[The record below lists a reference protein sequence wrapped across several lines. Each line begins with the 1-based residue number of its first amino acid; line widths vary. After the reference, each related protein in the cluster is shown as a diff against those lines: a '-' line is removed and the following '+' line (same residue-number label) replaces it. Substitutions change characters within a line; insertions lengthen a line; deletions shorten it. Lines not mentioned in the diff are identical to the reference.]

1 MQKQLIV
8 GASLALGITTALANP
23 SITLMGNAKGTYSI
37 PLSNITQLVKKNIDT
52 SANSPYAAI
61 KVQPIYTAGSKID
74 YLLVYLPSK
83 TNYSFTVTRINL
95 NATKGSQYTAGGVV
109 NNYHLTQAD
118 WQQQPRTKS
127 LGVCPDKSV
136 EFVAATSVPQ
146 YPTAKQYV
154 EKVFDNAVSHGY
166 KSVKLEGD
174 EASVEGYE
182 NYLACPN
189 LKGFYNIGHGAS
201 SGILLS
207 DGMLGSHQFSQM
219 HKELHERAVVVLN
232 SCEVFND
239 PLKSAV
245 LNGSDPQKYAGGI
258 STLGIG
264 TSEPA
269 SACFW
274 DHAFNG
280 KPLTT
285 WLNKCAT
292 TIDSNDTWG
301 IGGLGSNTL
310 NKA

>member
-1 MQKQLIV
+1 MQKQWIA
-8 GASLALGITTALANP
+8 GATLALSVTTALANP
-23 SITLMGNAKGTYSI
+23 SITLMGNAKGTYSV
-37 PLSNITQLVKKNIDT
+37 PLSNITQLIKQNIDT

-61 KVQPIYTAGSKID
+61 KIQPIYNHNGKIN
-74 YLLVYLPSK
+74 YLLAYLPSK
-83 TNYSFTVTRINL
+83 TNYSFSITRINL
-95 NATKGSQYTAGGVV
+95 NQTHGTQYTAGNVI
-109 NNYHLTQAD
+109 NNYHLSTAD

-127 LGVCPDKSV
+127 LGVCPDKNV

-146 YPTAKQYV
+146 YPTAKEYV
-154 EKVFDNAVSHGY
+154 EKVFDDAVSHGY

-174 EASVEGYE
+174 EASVGAYE
-182 NYLACPN
+182 NYLSCPN
-189 LKGFYNIGHGAS
+189 LKGFFNIGHGGP
-201 SGILLS
+201 SGIMLS
-207 DGMLGSHQFSQM
+207 DGMLGSYQFSQM
-219 HKELHERAVVVLN
+219 HKELHEKAVILLN

-280 KPLTT
+280 KPLTD

-292 TIDSNDTWG
+292 TIDANDTWG
-301 IGGLGSNTL
+301 IGGLGGNTL
-310 NKA
+310 SQA